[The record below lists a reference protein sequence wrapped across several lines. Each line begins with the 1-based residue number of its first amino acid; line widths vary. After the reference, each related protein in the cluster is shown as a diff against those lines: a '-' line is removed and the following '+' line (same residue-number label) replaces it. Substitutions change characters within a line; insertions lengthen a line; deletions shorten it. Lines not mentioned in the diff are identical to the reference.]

1 MALKLSFRNYK
12 HSYNRPTFSL
22 TISCLANFC
31 PVNIMLEYL
40 SIRGHQPGPLFVS
53 TRSQA
58 VSREMFVNFLSRALV
73 HCNLDPSRY
82 KGHSFRIGAASR
94 AAEQGFTEA
103 QISGLVIGS
112 QQHFLSTFVLPT
124 FPTR

>member
-1 MALKLSFRNYK
+1 
-12 HSYNRPTFSL
+12 
-22 TISCLANFC
+22 
-31 PVNIMLEYL
+31 MLEYL
-40 SIRGHQPGPLFVS
+40 SIRGHQPGLLFIS

-82 KGHSFRIGAASR
+82 KGHSFRIGTASHAAK
-94 AAEQGFTEA
+94 EGFTEA
-103 QISGLVIGS
+103 RISGWVSGS

>member
-31 PVNIMLEYL
+31 PVNVMLEYL

-58 VSREMFVNFLSRALV
+58 VSREMFVNFRSRALV

-82 KGHSFRIGAASR
+82 KGHSFRIGATSH

-112 QQHFLSTFVLPT
+112 QQHFALPT